1 WGFHG
6 WGLYA
11 TIGLILAYFKFRQE
25 APGLIS
31 ATLEPF
37 FGKKWMRG
45 SFGKIIDTLA
55 IFATVVGVASTL
67 GFGSSHINSGIQ
79 YLFNSP
85 DYIMTKIVILLVDT
99 GLFILSALSRL
110 GVGINVLCTTNLWI
124 AAALVLTLVIVIP
137 SVYILDMFM
146 TSICKFVGNFF
157 EMG

>member
-1 WGFHG
+1 HG

-45 SFGKIIDTLA
+45 TFGKIVDTLA

-67 GFGSSHINSGIQ
+67 GFVSSQINSGLTF
-79 YLFNSP
+79 LFNAP
-85 DYIMTKIVILLVDT
+85 EKFMKKMIILIAAT
-99 GLFILSALSRL
+99 RLFIISALAGL
-110 GVGINVLCTTNLWI
+110 GKGIKILRTTNMWI
-124 AAALVLTLVIVIP
+124 AAALVLTLFTVGP
-137 SVYILDMFM
+137 SVYILDMFT
-146 TSICKFVGNFF
+146 TSIG
-157 EMG
+157 